1 MIFHDVV
8 LGFRSE
14 RALTNETHWL
24 DRWNDSVTFAI
35 VDDRIFVASLLKLT
49 RHKDNTVQF
58 RTIIYLLETTTK
70 LEIHRKIDHEQIGS

>member
-14 RALTNETHWL
+14 RAFTNETHWL

-49 RHKDNTVQF
+49 RYKDNTVQF
-58 RTIIYLLETTTK
+58 RSIIYLWDNDLT
-70 LEIHRKIDHEQIGS
+70 